1 MSERARAAVF
11 RFAGPLALGATLRPL
26 HPGPGFDPTLRTA
39 RDEAVRA
46 TVTPEG
52 PATAHLLHAAPGVV
66 HARAWGPGAEWALA
80 RVPDLLG
87 LEDPPWA
94 PPPGAPPR
102 LREIARAAQGVR
114 MARTGRVVEALV
126 PVVLAQLVSGAEAMR
141 AYRTLVRAFSEPA
154 PGPLADLYLPLDAE
168 RLRAIPAAAFPAA
181 GALARQGATLHE
193 IARRARRLEEAA
205 GLDLDTAERRLRAIP
220 GVGAWTARSVL
231 LHALGHADAV
241 PLGDHGLPRHVAFAL
256 TGDDGPADDAR
267 LLALLEPWRGQRGR
281 IVRWI
286 VAVAEPPPRR
296 APRAALRAIDR
307 EGARALWRLRR

>member
-1 MSERARAAVF
+1 
-11 RFAGPLALGATLRPL
+11 
-26 HPGPGFDPTLRTA
+26 
-39 RDEAVRA
+39 
-46 TVTPEG
+46 
-52 PATAHLLHAAPGVV
+52 ATAHLLHAAPGVV

-141 AYRTLVRAFSEPA
+141 AYRTLVRAYSEPA
-154 PGPLADLYLPLDAE
+154 PGPFADLWLPLDAE

-193 IARRARRLEEAA
+193 IARRASRLEDAA
-205 GLDLDTAERRLRAIP
+205 AMDADTAERRLRAIP
-220 GVGAWTARSVL
+220 GVGPWTARSVL
-231 LHALGHADAV
+231 LHALGHADVV
-241 PLGDHGLPRHVAFAL
+241 PLGDYHLPRHVAYAL
-256 TGDDGPADDAR
+256 TGEDGPADDER
-267 LLALLEPWRGQRGR
+267 LLALLEPLRAQRGR
-281 IVRWI
+281 VVRWI
-286 VAVAEPPPRR
+286 TAFVAPLRGAARARPCARSIRR
-296 APRAALRAIDR
+296 ARGCSRAAADR
-307 EGARALWRLRR
+307 GSD